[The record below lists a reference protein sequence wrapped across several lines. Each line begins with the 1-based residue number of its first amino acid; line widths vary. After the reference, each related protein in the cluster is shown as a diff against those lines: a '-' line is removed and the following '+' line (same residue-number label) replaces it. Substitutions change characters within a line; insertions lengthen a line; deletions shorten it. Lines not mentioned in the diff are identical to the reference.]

1 MTLERGDV
9 AVVTGAASGIGF
21 ALADRFA
28 QAGLHLVAADVQPE
42 ALDEAVAK
50 LAERGTDVLGV
61 PTDVSREDSVQAL
74 AAVTI
79 ERFGRVQVVCNN
91 AGVAAFGD
99 PWFGELSQWD
109 WVIGVNLYGVV
120 HGVRAFL
127 PHLVGAGR
135 GHIVNTASMAGL
147 FPGLTPIYDATKH
160 AVVALTEDL
169 FHLMRDA
176 ALPVGVSV
184 LCPGW
189 VNTRINEAERNWP
202 DELGAAPAP
211 AVQHSVMRPHLDRAL
226 KEGKTPAAVADLVAT
241 GIEADRFWLLPHP
254 DWMPMAADR
263 WDRIREGVDPEPVE
277 EIPGMPP
284 RTQIMEEVMAALAE
298 QSADE

>member
-1 MTLERGDV
+1 MQLQRGDV

-28 QAGLHLVAADVQPE
+28 SAGLHVVAADVQPDQ
-42 ALDEAVAK
+42 LDDAVAK
-50 LAERGTDVLGV
+50 LSDRGTDVLGV
-61 PTDVSREDSVQAL
+61 LTDVSREDSVQAL
-74 AAVTI
+74 AAATL
-79 ERFGRVQVVCNN
+79 ERFGGVHVVCNN
-91 AGVAAFGD
+91 AGVASFGD

-127 PHLVGAGR
+127 PHLIAGGR
-135 GHIVNTASMAGL
+135 GYIVNTASMAGL
-147 FPGLTPIYDATKH
+147 VPGLSPIYDATKH
-160 AVVALTEDL
+160 AVVALTECL
-169 FHLMRDA
+169 FHTMRDTM
-176 ALPVGVSV
+176 LPVGVSV

-211 AVQHSVMRPHLDRAL
+211 LVQSEVTRPHLDRAL
-226 KEGKTPAAVADLVAT
+226 KEGMTPAAVAELVAT
-241 GIEADRFWLLPHP
+241 GIEDDRFWLLPHP

-263 WDRIREGVDPEPVE
+263 WDRIREGVDPVPLE

-284 RTQIMEEVMAALAE
+284 RTQIMEEVLAALVAQGEAE
-298 QSADE
+298 